1 MVYYTNANGGVLATA
16 IADVLS
22 RAINAVFDAVQTWN
36 SRRATRI
43 ALSKLT
49 DRELDDIGLSRS
61 DINRIA
67 RGQAC
72 QITLPPLQQ
81 RKQPPH
87 GHGRLFAFRDVRDL
101 RVRYLMYGRS
111 VAASSIVTGST
122 CINHAPTCST
132 AVPFCRLATR
142 FS

>member
-67 RGQAC
+67 RG
-72 QITLPPLQQ
+72 
-81 RKQPPH
+81 
-87 GHGRLFAFRDVRDL
+87 
-101 RVRYLMYGRS
+101 
-111 VAASSIVTGST
+111 
-122 CINHAPTCST
+122 
-132 AVPFCRLATR
+132 
-142 FS
+142 